1 MHNCE
6 GESAPEAEDMKVGQ
20 GFLKHTIPFPWLVDV
35 GVSDTGLS
43 GTPLMS
49 SAIPINTHSS
59 LTFTS
64 NVVESFP
71 VFNVY
76 AETTLVFLECTEG
89 VVY

>member
-49 SAIPINTHSS
+49 HFRCLASHWSVPVGFTVTLCTVLS
-59 LTFTS
+59 LQFLL
-64 NVVESFP
+64 FP
-71 VFNVY
+71 
-76 AETTLVFLECTEG
+76 
-89 VVY
+89 